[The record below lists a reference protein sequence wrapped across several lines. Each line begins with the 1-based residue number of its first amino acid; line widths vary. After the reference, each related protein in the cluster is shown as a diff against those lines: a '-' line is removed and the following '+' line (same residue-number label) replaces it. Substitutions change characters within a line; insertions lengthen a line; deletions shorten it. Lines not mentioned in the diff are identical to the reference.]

1 MSKAQLVGA
10 QVLKQQVKEPPANG
24 GPAVPP
30 GSLNPI
36 HGGSSMNQQ
45 VKDPP
50 ANGGPAGSI
59 SPESLQ
65 VKTALASGGYAGF
78 IGSVDSGGSSGD
90 QRVKVPPRNGI
101 EMSKAQLTGAQL
113 LKQQVKE
120 PPANGGPAVPLAILN
135 VGPGGSK
142 WDQQVKLPPARGGL
156 AGSHA
161 AAIIPAVQPS
171 DPAGSGTRG
180 DNREALRS
188 NFTPDLAR
196 RTARNLRRR
205 GQPSRSSDR
214 SRHAAGQR
222 RTDGR
227 LRRRRGIPAPSAARD
242 CRPVARCRTATST
255 AFICQPFPLS
265 GGTRVGP
272 LILFGTAPVFA
283 PLNTTRTVRICAK
296 LTMLHASDAGA
307 WWFITNLGMR

>member
-1 MSKAQLVGA
+1 
-10 QVLKQQVKEPPANG
+10 
-24 GPAVPP
+24 
-30 GSLNPI
+30 
-36 HGGSSMNQQ
+36 
-45 VKDPP
+45 
-50 ANGGPAGSI
+50 
-59 SPESLQ
+59 
-65 VKTALASGGYAGF
+65 
-78 IGSVDSGGSSGD
+78 
-90 QRVKVPPRNGI
+90 
-101 EMSKAQLTGAQL
+101 MSKAQLTGAQL

-120 PPANGGPAVPLAILN
+120 PPANGGPAGPICRESPKVGTALAGGVC
-135 VGPGGSK
+135 VGSIEIVGSGGSSG
-142 WDQQVKLPPARGGL
+142 DQQVKVPPARGGL